1 MRKNTVTV
9 QSVDR
14 ALEIID
20 ILEDEPQGLGVTPL
34 SKKMGVSKSTIYRL
48 LSSLLNKEYV
58 RQNEETQKYH
68 LGLRLMQLGQT
79 VTNQIDIRQVAAPVM
94 ERLVRDTG
102 ETVHLVVQDGNE
114 IVYIDKIESQA
125 TIRMFSNIGKRAP
138 MHCTGV
144 GKAILSNLSDE
155 EIDNII
161 KENGLEKFTN
171 NTIIDPQKLKE
182 HLKEV
187 QMLGYS
193 IDDEEHEMGIKCAAS
208 PILNF
213 KGEVIAGISV
223 AGPIMRI
230 NDNKIQHMAKEVLK
244 ASKEISESLGAL

>member
-1 MRKNTVTV
+1 MRKNTVNV

-79 VTNQIDIRQVAAPVM
+79 LTNYIDIRQVAAPVM

-144 GKAILSNLSDE
+144 GKAVLSNLSDE

>member
-1 MRKNTVTV
+1 MHKKPVTV

-94 ERLVRDTG
+94 ERLVQDTG

-171 NTIIDPQKLKE
+171 NTITDPQKLKE
-182 HLKEV
+182 HLKEIL
-187 QMLGYS
+187 MLGYS

-208 PILNF
+208 PIFNF

>member
-1 MRKNTVTV
+1 MHKNKVTV

-20 ILEDEPQGLGVTPL
+20 ILQDEPQGLGVTSL

-58 RQNEETQKYH
+58 RKNRETQKYH

-79 VTNQIDIRQVAAPVM
+79 VTNQIDIRQIASPVM
-94 ERLVRDTG
+94 ERLVQDTG
-102 ETVHLVVQDGNE
+102 ETVHLVVQNGNE

-144 GKAILSNLSDE
+144 GKAILSGLSDE
-155 EIDNII
+155 KVENII
-161 KENGLEKFTN
+161 KENGLKKFTN
-171 NTIIDPQKLKE
+171 NTITDPQVLKE
-182 HLKEV
+182 HLNEI
-187 QMLGYS
+187 QMAGYS

-208 PILNF
+208 PIFNF
-213 KGEVIAGISV
+213 KGEVVAGISV
-223 AGPIMRI
+223 AGPIMRV
-230 NDNKIQHMAKEVLK
+230 DEHKIELMAKEVLK
-244 ASKEISESLGAL
+244 ASKEVSESLGAL

>member
-1 MRKNTVTV
+1 MHKNTITV

-48 LSSLLNKEYV
+48 LSSLLIKEYV

-94 ERLVRDTG
+94 ERLVQDTG
-102 ETVHLVVQDGNE
+102 ETVHLVVQEGYE
-114 IVYIDKIESQA
+114 IVYIDKIENQA

-144 GKAILSNLSDE
+144 GKAILSNLEDE
-155 EIDNII
+155 EIENII

-171 NTIIDPQKLKE
+171 NTITDPHKLKE
-182 HLKEV
+182 HLKEI

-193 IDDEEHEMGIKCAAS
+193 IDDEEHEIGIKCAAS
-208 PILNF
+208 PIFNF

>member
-94 ERLVRDTG
+94 ERLVQDTG
-102 ETVHLVVQDGNE
+102 ETVHLVVQEGNE

-144 GKAILSNLSDE
+144 GKAILSNLANE

-171 NTIIDPQKLKE
+171 NTITDPQKLRE
-182 HLKEV
+182 HLKEI

-208 PILNF
+208 PIFNF

-230 NDNKIQHMAKEVLK
+230 NDNKIQHMAIEVLK

>member
-1 MRKNTVTV
+1 MHKNKVTV

-20 ILEDEPQGLGVTPL
+20 ILQDEPQGLGVTSL

-58 RQNEETQKYH
+58 RKNRETQKYH

-79 VTNQIDIRQVAAPVM
+79 VTNQIDIRQIASPVM
-94 ERLVRDTG
+94 ERLVQDTG
-102 ETVHLVVQDGNE
+102 ETVHLVVQNGNE

-144 GKAILSNLSDE
+144 GKAILSGLSDE
-155 EIDNII
+155 KVENII
-161 KENGLEKFTN
+161 KENGLKKFTN
-171 NTIIDPQKLKE
+171 NTITDPQVLKE
-182 HLKEV
+182 HLNEI
-187 QMLGYS
+187 QMAGYS

-208 PILNF
+208 PIFNF
-213 KGEVIAGISV
+213 KGEVVAGISV
-223 AGPIMRI
+223 
-230 NDNKIQHMAKEVLK
+230 
-244 ASKEISESLGAL
+244 EIGRAHV